1 MTAPYPD
8 QAAAFAALDAR
19 LASRRLAEL
28 DMRTRFV
35 LMAIALL
42 ISGFFFWQARV
53 PLDGQ
58 VRAHG
63 ATRGALW
70 LAVAL
75 TAWALVAASLTAWRL
90 LTLLARVPGPDWL
103 ALPADPARV
112 MRHLTAEARLPAVAA
127 VPPALAMLLAGAG
140 LVPAYWLVLFAAA
153 FALAWLEC
161 TRLAAAITRRL
172 MRTDKRDAG
181 LALATRLL
189 AHARSIGRDRARRAP
204 RWRVE
209 PAWRALQRL
218 DLLFTRTAS
227 GPRARATGALAL
239 FALGLLAWFT
249 NTPVRQQAALAFAAF
264 LPACSILGAWAIAR
278 VCSDPPSAMR
288 PLPLSLREVW
298 RARFTTVA
306 GVILAAVL
314 LNALLA
320 NGLPPGPRVGL
331 VLTWLTCGLVVATL
345 GLHYG
350 LTLQPRASA
359 AENLYFGWLGAT
371 LTSSWMIPLLGW
383 GVLLAGLIHSTMRL
397 PRWWRPEVE

>member
-1 MTAPYPD
+1 MTSPYPD

-28 DMRTRFV
+28 DTRARFV
-35 LMAIALL
+35 LLAITLL

-63 ATRGALW
+63 AARGALW
-70 LAVAL
+70 LCAAL
-75 TAWALVAASLTAWRL
+75 AAWALMAASLTSWRL
-90 LTLLARVPGPDWL
+90 SALLARVPGPDWL

-112 MRHLTAEARLPAVAA
+112 MRHLTAEARLPAMAA
-127 VPPALAMLLAGAG
+127 IPPALATLLAGAG
-140 LVPAYWLVLFAAA
+140 LVPVHWLALLAAA

-161 TRLAAAITRRL
+161 TRLAAALTRRL
-172 MRTDKRDAG
+172 MRTDRRDAG

-189 AHARSIGRDRARRAP
+189 ARAASTGRDRAHRAP
-204 RWRVE
+204 RWRTE

-218 DLLFTRTAS
+218 DLLLTRSAP
-227 GPRARATGALAL
+227 GPRARVAGALAL
-239 FALGLLAWFT
+239 LALGLLAWFT
-249 NTPVRQQAALAFAAF
+249 NAPVRQRAALAFAAF
-264 LPACSILGAWAIAR
+264 LPACSMLGAWAIAR
-278 VCSDPPSAMR
+278 ACSDPPSAMR
-288 PLPLSLREVW
+288 PLPLSLRDVW
-298 RARFTTVA
+298 RARFTSMA
-306 GVILAAVL
+306 CVILAAVL
-314 LNALLA
+314 VNALLA
-320 NGLPPGPRVGL
+320 NGMPPGPRFGL
-331 VLTWLTCGLVVATL
+331 GLAWFACGLVVATL

-359 AENLYFGWLGAT
+359 AENLYFGWLGVT

-383 GVLLAGLIHSTMRL
+383 GILLAGLIHSTMRL